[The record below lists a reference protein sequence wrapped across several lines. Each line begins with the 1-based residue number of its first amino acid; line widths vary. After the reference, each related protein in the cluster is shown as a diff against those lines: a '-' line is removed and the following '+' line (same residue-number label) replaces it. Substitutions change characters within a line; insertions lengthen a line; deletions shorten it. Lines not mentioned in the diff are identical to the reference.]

1 MKQQWQQMPQKKL
14 AIVLLVV
21 IVLALI
27 LIAWQLIPKGPS
39 TTPTHQEVAL
49 QPAPTHMQG
58 PMHGVGGPA
67 TEMAAHGAMGAA
79 GMGAPPE
86 AMGQVTAPMT
96 PGGGLTAGVP
106 TLGAPE
112 AGAPTPTPPGKL
124 ENPPRPGRPDPFAD
138 LPPPGK
144 ATPFTPIVLPPS
156 PEPVTI
162 VRAKA
167 GSIGTEPFS
176 LQNPETNIPPIQAHT
191 VDLRSYFAPPQPI
204 RTVRELSG
212 WRLSGT
218 ILTEGSIGA
227 IIQTPDGRTRAV
239 RLGDRVSF
247 GGMEYTITQVDEQ
260 KVSLKDS
267 RGEEYTL
274 SRRPSPIQPMVY
286 ITPGGFAPGFGTWG
300 GAPSGWGPGGF
311 GPGGF
316 APGGF
321 GPGGF
326 GPGGY

>member
-1 MKQQWQQMPQKKL
+1 MKQQWQQMPEQQKKL
-14 AIVLLVV
+14 AIVLIVV

-27 LIAWQLIPKGPS
+27 LIAWQLIPRGPS
-39 TTPTHQEVAL
+39 TTPAQQEATL
-49 QPAPTHMQG
+49 QLMPTHMQE

-67 TEMAAHGAMGAA
+67 TGMGMPAHGA
-79 GMGAPPE
+79 MGAPPE
-86 AMGQVTAPMT
+86 AMGQITAPMA
-96 PGGGLTAGVP
+96 PGGGLTAGIP
-106 TLGAPE
+106 TPGAPE
-112 AGAPTPTPPGKL
+112 AGAPTPTQPGKL
-124 ENPPRPGRPDPFAD
+124 ETPPRPGRPDPFAD
-138 LPPPGK
+138 LPPAGK
-144 ATPFTPIVLPPS
+144 ATPFTPITLPPS

-176 LQNPETNIPPIQAHT
+176 LQNPETNIPPLQART

-204 RTVRELSG
+204 RTVRELPG
-212 WRLSGT
+212 WRLAGT

-227 IIQTPDGRTRAV
+227 IIQTPDGRTRAI
-239 RLGDRVSF
+239 RLGDRISF

-274 SRRPSPIQPMVY
+274 SRRPSPVQPRAY
-286 ITPGGFAPGFGTWG
+286 ITPGGFGVWG
-300 GAPSGWGPGGF
+300 GAPGGWGPGGF